1 MIELQ
6 AFTINPVIAAGLGSG
21 LAALVA
27 FAAFWMRIGRWQS
40 DAKNRSKLLHQR
52 LDDAFRQIDKQDDS
66 IGDAHIRLDT
76 HFQGHP

>member
-40 DAKNRSKLLHQR
+40 DAKNRSKLL
-52 LDDAFRQIDKQDDS
+52 LLKIDNAFEQINKQDAS
-66 IGDAHIRLDT
+66 INEAHARMDAHL
-76 HFQGHP
+76 QGHP